1 MYRSINREQNV
12 FIGFHMTDSTNVPD
26 LLGHASRITAAY
38 ISHNKIELD
47 EISSVVTRVLQALTD
62 ITRNPHNHKTGLAR
76 MPAGQLKTLFMRTTL
91 CA

>member
-1 MYRSINREQNV
+1 
-12 FIGFHMTDSTNVPD
+12 MTDSTNVPD